1 MIALAIAAVAVNMAR
16 LRRNDLKANQLVIR
30 GQINAARKAAPTS
43 SGAKAKVMI
52 QKATQSKVWGTQG
65 DTESIGKDSNNEI
78 LFHPSA

>member
-1 MIALAIAAVAVNMAR
+1 MGDDRSCYSRCRSEHGKVAT
-16 LRRNDLKANQLVIR
+16 QLVIR